1 MVYIKTKEGAS
12 LLVALLAAVIV
23 AVTTTLLDVVWWM
36 TLCAA
41 AGVFVVMALVA
52 LFIIRKYVAYKLK
65 PIYSIVLSRDV
76 HTNEI
81 FSELKDKHVENIG
94 EELTAWADTNDKEI
108 ARLKETEQFR
118 KQYLGN
124 VAHELKTPIFNIQ
137 GYISTLL
144 DGGLEDEL
152 INRKYLERAEK
163 SIDRL
168 INIVNDLDTISK
180 LESNMNRL
188 KMERFDI
195 VALTKEIAEQ
205 AEMEADKKGI
215 KISVKGAENLPSP
228 FWVLA
233 DKHYIG
239 QVMVNLIINSIRYGK
254 EGGQT
259 RVHFRDMLDKIL
271 IEVED
276 NGSGIGKEDLPRVFE
291 RFYRTDKGRSREQG
305 GTGLGLAIVKHI
317 VEAHG
322 ERITVRSELGVGST
336 FSFTLKKVNRQK
348 SIEPIPSNMIQ
359 PLSIVWDFNPVFF
372 SIGSLDI
379 RYYGLMW
386 ALAILIGAKFFD
398 NFCKREGLPSKVSE
412 SIFIY
417 GTLATILGARLG
429 HCLFYDPMEYLSRPW
444 TIITG
449 FRDGGMASHGAAI
462 GLLIGLWLFSRKNK
476 LPYVW
481 SLDRIMIAV
490 GIGGAVVR
498 LGNLFNSEIF
508 GMATTLP
515 WGFEFVRSAK
525 WVNEFAPAA
534 VHPTQIYEALCYL
547 ATFGLLC
554 WLYYAKDMARRR
566 PGILFG
572 IGLIGIFLTRFF
584 IEFIKTEQEA
594 FEQGWLL
601 DMGQWLSIP
610 FILLGI
616 YMIYRGA
623 TQPEVVS
630 VVPKSPAATAKKKKK

>member
-1 MVYIKTKEGAS
+1 
-12 LLVALLAAVIV
+12 
-23 AVTTTLLDVVWWM
+23 
-36 TLCAA
+36 
-41 AGVFVVMALVA
+41 
-52 LFIIRKYVAYKLK
+52 
-65 PIYSIVLSRDV
+65 
-76 HTNEI
+76 
-81 FSELKDKHVENIG
+81 
-94 EELTAWADTNDKEI
+94 
-108 ARLKETEQFR
+108 
-118 KQYLGN
+118 
-124 VAHELKTPIFNIQ
+124 
-137 GYISTLL
+137 
-144 DGGLEDEL
+144 
-152 INRKYLERAEK
+152 
-163 SIDRL
+163 
-168 INIVNDLDTISK
+168 
-180 LESNMNRL
+180 MN
-188 KMERFDI
+188 
-195 VALTKEIAEQ
+195 T
-205 AEMEADKKGI
+205 
-215 KISVKGAENLPSP
+215 
-228 FWVLA
+228 
-233 DKHYIG
+233 
-239 QVMVNLIINSIRYGK
+239 
-254 EGGQT
+254 
-259 RVHFRDMLDKIL
+259 ML
-271 IEVED
+271 
-276 NGSGIGKEDLPRVFE
+276 
-291 RFYRTDKGRSREQG
+291 
-305 GTGLGLAIVKHI
+305 
-317 VEAHG
+317 
-322 ERITVRSELGVGST
+322 
-336 FSFTLKKVNRQK
+336 
-348 SIEPIPSNMIQ
+348 
-359 PLSIVWDFNPVFF
+359 LSINWNPNPELFNLFGI
-372 SIGSLDI
+372 SI
-379 RYYGLMW
+379 RYYGLLW
-386 ALAILIGAKFFD
+386 AVGIFFAYIIVHYQFRDKKIDEKKFDPLFFYCFFGILI
-398 NFCKREGLPSKVSE
+398 
-412 SIFIY
+412 
-417 GTLATILGARLG
+417 GARLG
-429 HCLFYDPMEYLSRPW
+429 HCLFYDPMEYLSKPW

-476 LPYVW
+476 LPYIW

-623 TQPEVVS
+623 TQPDVVP